1 MSSFIFQFKGRVAIT
16 VFVLTSSMG
25 WGCNNN
31 GNSDQ
36 PAEEG
41 DVPAAISYQIVKEY
55 PHDPKAFTQGLEWR
69 NGQLVEGTGQFGESN
84 VRMVDL
90 ASGAVKKEV
99 KNKEE
104 IFGEGVT
111 VLNGKLYQ
119 LTWQNR
125 LGYVYDAATLKLEKE
140 FSFNTEGWGIT
151 NNGKELIY
159 SDGSSNLYFLD
170 PATLKE
176 THRIGVY
183 DNNGPQGNL
192 NELEYIKG
200 FVYANKWQTGY
211 ILKIDP
217 SSGKV
222 VARAD
227 LSDLRGKSGID
238 IANPNADVLN
248 GIAYDSATNR
258 IFVTGKYWPKLFE
271 VKLDN

>member
-1 MSSFIFQFKGRVAIT
+1 
-16 VFVLTSSMG
+16 MG

-31 GNSDQ
+31 GNSNQ
-36 PAEEG
+36 PAEQG
-41 DVPAAISYQIVKEY
+41 DLPAAISYQIIKEY
-55 PHDPKAFTQGLEWR
+55 PHDPQAFTQGLEWR

-90 ASGAVKKEV
+90 ATGTVIKEV

-104 IFGEGVT
+104 IWGEGVT

-125 LGYVYDAATLKLEKE
+125 IGYVYDAATLKLERE
-140 FSFNTEGWGIT
+140 FAYNTEGWGIT

-176 THRIGVY
+176 NHRIGVY

-200 FVYANKWQTGY
+200 FIYANKWQTDY

-227 LSDLRGKSGID
+227 LGDLRGKSGID
-238 IANPNADVLN
+238 NANPNADVLN